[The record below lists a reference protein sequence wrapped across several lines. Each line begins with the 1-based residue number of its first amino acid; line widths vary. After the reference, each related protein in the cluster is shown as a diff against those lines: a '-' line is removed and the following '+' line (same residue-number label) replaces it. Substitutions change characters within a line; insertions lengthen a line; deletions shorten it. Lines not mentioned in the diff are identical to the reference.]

1 MKKKYLS
8 LGLLAF
14 GMFFAQTSFGQTDA
28 EKQKIV
34 SQYDVQTLEALQSK
48 FTEAKA
54 QEKQN
59 AIRLAQ
65 KNGWDI
71 RKTLADGTL
80 IEIQKVTPDGTP
92 IYYTT
97 FNVDAARSTR
107 TNFLNSGGGLGLNLM
122 GQNMTAH
129 VWDGGVARSTHQEY
143 DGAGGNKRFSAGHS
157 GALN

>member
-48 FTEAKA
+48 FTAAQA

-65 KNGWDI
+65 QNGWDI

-143 DGAGGNKRFSAGHS
+143 DGAGGNLSLIHI
-157 GALN
+157 